1 LVRRTIAE
9 VSTMVPYTALDLVN
23 RMNSDFDAPA
33 RTSHRRGIRSRLAI
47 FTAFRD
53 AKSESA
59 TSTLKAM

>member
-1 LVRRTIAE
+1 
-9 VSTMVPYTALDLVN
+9 MVPYTALDLVN

-59 TSTLKAM
+59 TSTLKAL